1 MSGPE
6 LVLVLR
12 YRKAVTYGFHVLLG
26 ALGQHETTT
35 RYEVRFGENAEETA
49 RHIREAGDVRT
60 LVLWSFY
67 SPDAAALAE
76 ELKQVRALAD
86 GPNVTHLAGG
96 VHATA
101 EPVQTLDAGW
111 DMAAIGE
118 GESTMLALVD
128 AKGDPTGIPGLAYR
142 DAAGAVKKTG
152 KAKQRD
158 LDDFPGFALKWDRFN
173 ALEITRG
180 CIYACRF
187 KRQLLPVGR
196 SMGRQNTVS

>member
-1 MSGPE
+1 VCGWQILRMAGWD

-12 YRKAVTYGFHVLLG
+12 YRKAVTYGFHALLG

-35 RYEVRFGENAEETA
+35 RYEVRFGESTEETA

-60 LVLWSFY
+60 LVLWSFH
-67 SPDAAALAE
+67 SPDAAAPAH
-76 ELKQVRALAD
+76 ELKQIRALAD

-118 GESTMLALVD
+118 
-128 AKGDPTGIPGLAYR
+128 
-142 DAAGAVKKTG
+142 
-152 KAKQRD
+152 QRD
-158 LDDFPGFALKWDRFN
+158 LNDFLGFALRWDKFN

-180 CIYACRF
+180 CIYAC
-187 KRQLLPVGR
+187 P
-196 SMGRQNTVS
+196 